1 LPPAAKTLFEK
12 RVLDSQKLFI
22 MAIKLSISGIRGKYH
37 ELTPNHAVK
46 FAQAFATYIGGGDV
60 IIGADGRPSGKFL
73 TQAIIAGLTSCGANV
88 YDYGIIPTPILHW
101 IIRHSNVKGG
111 ASITAGHNSFDWNS
125 LIFLDS
131 EGAYL
136 NHLQGEEFFN
146 LYHSGKFENMRFNRL
161 GVHTQTRQHVKDYFK
176 ALKIKKHS
184 SKQWKFIIDC
194 SNGFDADIIQQL
206 SKALDIQGVPIFCRQ
221 DGFTQKDPEP
231 TINNA
236 RFLGTIVRETRSDG
250 GFFLNSDASRILVVD
265 ERGEPLSEELTLP
278 IFAMIVLEEE
288 PTDIVTNYSTS
299 KIIDQVAKK
308 FGMRVFRTDVGQ
320 PYVVQMARDLKARIG
335 GEGSGSIVYT
345 PFSFGFDAFV
355 FIKKMVEYLRKH
367 HRTVSS
373 IAREFTSP
381 DIYKE
386 TIFLPPNK
394 IYTFLERIGDYYSE
408 KMSLKDGYYVER
420 GEDWLCIRA
429 SSTVS
434 MIRIVGEGKS
444 IARDIAA
451 VKELVG

>member
-1 LPPAAKTLFEK
+1 
-12 RVLDSQKLFI
+12 
-22 MAIKLSISGIRGKYH
+22 MAIKLSISGIRGKFH

-46 FAQAFATYIGGGDV
+46 FARAFATYIGGGDV

-73 TQAIIAGLTSCGANV
+73 TQAIIAGLNSCGANV

-101 IIRHSNVKGG
+101 IIRHSDVKGG
-111 ASITAGHNSFDWNS
+111 ISITAGHNPFDWNC

-146 LYHSGKFENMRFNRL
+146 LYHSGNFENKPFNQL
-161 GVHTQTRQHVKDYFK
+161 GTFTQTQQHVKDYFK
-176 ALKIKKHS
+176 ALKHKRHT
-184 SKQWKFIIDC
+184 SKEWKFIIDC
-194 SNGFDADIIQQL
+194 SNGFDAGIVLQL
-206 SKALDIQGVPIFCRQ
+206 SRALDIQGVPIFCRK

-231 TINNA
+231 TIDNA

-250 GFFLNSDASRILVVD
+250 GFLLNSDASRILVVD

-278 IFAMIVLEEE
+278 IFAMMVLEEE

-299 KIIDQVAKK
+299 KIIDQVARK
-308 FGMRVFRTDVGQ
+308 FGTRVFRTDVGQ
-320 PYVVQMARDLKARIG
+320 PYVVQMTKDLKANIG

-345 PFSFGFDAFV
+345 PFSLGFDAFV
-355 FIKKMVEYLRKH
+355 FIKKMVEYLSKR
-367 HRTVSS
+367 HRTISS
-373 IAREFTSP
+373 IAEEFIPP

-386 TIFLPPNK
+386 TIFLPPSK
-394 IYTFLERIGDYYSE
+394 IYTFLERIGDYYSD
-408 KMSLKDGYYVER
+408 KRSLKDGYYIER
-420 GEDWLCIRA
+420 GEDWICIRA
-429 SSTVS
+429 SATVS

-444 IARDIAA
+444 IARDIAK